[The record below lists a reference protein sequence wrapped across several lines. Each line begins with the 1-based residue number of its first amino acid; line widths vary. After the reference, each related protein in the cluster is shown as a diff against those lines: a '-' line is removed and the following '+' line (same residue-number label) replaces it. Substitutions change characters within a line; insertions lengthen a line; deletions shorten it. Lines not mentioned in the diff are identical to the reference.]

1 MKVLGLAVLV
11 GAAFLGARHHAA
23 PAAGSPSA
31 PAAVTLS
38 GFGVAMI
45 ACLLSYDVWVALSF
59 VAGEVKNPK
68 RNLPLALA
76 LGLALAI
83 AIYVLANV
91 AYLRVLSPSEM
102 AATTR
107 VGALVAERSLG
118 PAGGA
123 FVSATILLSIVGAIN
138 GWAMTAP
145 RIYFAQAR
153 DGLFFRRFATIHPRF
168 QTPHLSILM
177 FGAWS
182 ALLAI
187 TGTYETLAAY
197 AMFAAWVF
205 YGMTSLGV
213 IVLRRTQ
220 PQRARPYRMTGY
232 PVTLF
237 VFAAVALG
245 FVVNTFIATP
255 GPALV
260 GTLLIAAGVPVY
272 FIWKRNG

>member
-1 MKVLGLAVLV
+1 MPSGRRPTSRP
-11 GAAFLGARHHAA
+11 GASPGRGKPRTRTHAPKSSLRTSAAENAGTADASAA
-23 PAAGSPSA
+23 PRRRSYILTARAIA
-31 PAAVTLS
+31 LS
-38 GFGVAMI
+38 
-45 ACLLSYDVWVALSF
+45 VALLILTIS
-59 VAGEVKNPK
+59 
-68 RNLPLALA
+68 
-76 LGLALAI
+76 
-83 AIYVLANV
+83 Y
-91 AYLRVLSPSEM
+91 
-102 AATTR
+102 AT
-107 VGALVAERSLG
+107 SL
-118 PAGGA
+118 
-123 FVSATILLSIVGAIN
+123 
-138 GWAMTAP
+138 

-168 QTPHLSILM
+168 QTPHLAILM

-220 PQRARPYRMTGY
+220 PQRARPYLLTGY
-232 PVTLF
+232 PVTLLVF
-237 VFAAVALG
+237 VVVALA

-255 GPALV
+255 GPAMV